1 MPSNER
7 ASALV
12 ASPRDHLR
20 GATLLH
26 GGAARRGHLGAD
38 GGPTGAPRRVRR
50 RAGQVAPALGGL
62 LVAAAVALAPPRVAG
77 AMEIRTSPGPFGRF
91 VIHASGSIREGD
103 AERFREALSEAGNR
117 RPHLSISSGGG
128 LVREAAAIAE
138 MIASARMPVAVGQTC
153 ASACFM
159 LLAASPDRSVG
170 ASSRVGVHRAYNA
183 VGETTGSLD
192 TSMDLARYA
201 ASRGVPAPILA
212 RMVTTPGQPT
222 SMYWL
227 SADDLRTMNVKI
239 GQPPGGAATASAAP
253 AATPASAAVAHAP
266 GVMAN
271 AGRADRVTYRR
282 WFNGLSESGRQ
293 GAVYWMRQR
302 HLPRP
307 GSCMNSDAQ
316 FSVACFEAQGW
327 WAKVDERSRDP
338 EYRRAWEGV

>member
-1 MPSNER
+1 MLSSER

-12 ASPRDHLR
+12 ALPRDQLPAAAS
-20 GATLLH
+20 GAD
-26 GGAARRGHLGAD
+26 AARRSRRPLAGRIAPVLG
-38 GGPTGAPRRVRR
+38 RV
-50 RAGQVAPALGGL
+50 
-62 LVAAAVALAPPRVAG
+62 LVAAAAALALTRAAG
-77 AMEIRTSPGPFGRF
+77 AMEIRTTPGPFGRF
-91 VIHASGSIREGD
+91 VIHASGSIRAGD
-103 AERFREALSEAGNR
+103 AEKFREALAEAGNR

-138 MIASARMPVAVGQTC
+138 MVSSNRMPISVGETC

-159 LLAASPDRSVG
+159 LLAASPDRSAG
-170 ASSRVGVHRAYNA
+170 AASRVGVHRAYNS

-201 ASRGVPAPILA
+201 ASRGVPASIVS

-222 SMYWL
+222 SMFWL
-227 SADDLRTMNVKI
+227 SADDLRSMNVKV
-239 GQPPGGAATASAAP
+239 GQAPAGTAAAA
-253 AATPASAAVAHAP
+253 AATPADAAAPASASATYAP

-271 AGRADRVTYRR
+271 AGRADRIMYRR

-302 HLPRP
+302 NLPRP

-316 FSVACFEAQGW
+316 FSVACFEAQRM
-327 WAKVDERSRDP
+327 WARVDQHSQNA
-338 EYRRAWEGV
+338 EYRRAWEGL